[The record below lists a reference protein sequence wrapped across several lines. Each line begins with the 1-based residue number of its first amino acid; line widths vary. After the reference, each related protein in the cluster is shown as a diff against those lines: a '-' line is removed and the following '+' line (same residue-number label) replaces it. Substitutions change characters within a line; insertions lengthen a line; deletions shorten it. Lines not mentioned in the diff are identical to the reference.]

1 MPDNVKVSIAV
12 KLMLEEADLETV
24 EDKAERIVRMSGRS
38 TVKYE
43 FKDGSSIIKDAN
55 GNMQL
60 GAKI

>member
-1 MPDNVKVSIAV
+1 MSDNVKVSIAV
-12 KLMLEEADLETV
+12 KLMLEEADLKTV

-43 FKDGSSIIKDAN
+43 FKDGSSMIKDAN
-55 GNMQL
+55 GHMQL